1 MDSTVLYCNGLCFA
15 ALYPM
20 HCTVCHSSELQC
32 SVHCLGRV
40 GKWAIIDTA
49 SDDLASSG
57 TASGALWA
65 MASGNVVNRE
75 GQSLGWTLNA
85 VTITLSLREHSGV
98 Q

>member
-1 MDSTVLYCNGLCFA
+1 MFANCTVLYFT
-15 ALYPM
+15 ALYLTAL
-20 HCTVCHSSELQC
+20 HRCSAELQC

-85 VTITLSLREHSGV
+85 VTVTLSLREHSGV